1 LRRLKQNRRRAPPD
15 IGDLPLGNSRNNK
28 CLAKLEPRRSGAL
41 LSRSDNVPRCA
52 HSSFGVAFDLLLIPD
67 ASAIAL
73 WRDNPVMSA
82 YAGEGG
88 HDTSTLPVGSISFS
102 LLGDRF
108 DLLTGLQKPPL
119 GFM

>member
-1 LRRLKQNRRRAPPD
+1 
-15 IGDLPLGNSRNNK
+15 
-28 CLAKLEPRRSGAL
+28 
-41 LSRSDNVPRCA
+41 
-52 HSSFGVAFDLLLIPD
+52 
-67 ASAIAL
+67 
-73 WRDNPVMSA
+73 MSA